1 MNFSLHNLKLSL
13 YVLETLF
20 GVVLLVLAYLSLKL
34 ALNSSEGLFYAIPGL
49 VLLAMGIACLI
60 FGFEA
65 FILRDDPD
73 IWD

>member
-34 ALNSSEGLFYAIPGL
+34 ALTSSEGLFYVIPGL
-49 VLLAMGIACLI
+49 VLFSMGVACLM
-60 FGFEA
+60 FGIEA
-65 FILRDDPD
+65 YILRDDPD